1 MKYGIDMSLRDLLS
15 DDRCT
20 EILDKFLPGIRDK
33 MQSNP
38 MAGTMSLWQLGGYTK
53 GMLPEAALSAI
64 DAALETFNDGSLS
77 PAEKSKVEQYRA
89 ILVADREIQGQPKP
103 ETGDQTAVYPGR
115 PWLDTAGRRIQAHG
129 GAVYY
134 ENGYYY
140 WYGENKEHTD
150 GVSDIWSWGIRC
162 YRSRDLYNWQ
172 DLGMI
177 IEPDVEH
184 PDSNLFPD
192 KHVDRPHI
200 VKSAETGKY
209 VCWIKLSGISA
220 CYVILTA
227 DSILGPYTLIRENY
241 RPFGYE
247 VGDFDLYTDEGTG
260 KTYLFETGNHDGV
273 YGMELS
279 GDCCEVV
286 REVSFQYGGLKP
298 PFTRE
303 GIAVF
308 ETQEKKYMLT
318 SGMSGYLP
326 NRSDSAVSDSWDSP
340 FISVG
345 DPHVDDGTRSSFN
358 SQISK
363 VFRIAGSDTYIAMA
377 DRWAPNTL
385 LDARLTDLIERMIG
399 SSSMPEKYAVTAE
412 ERAEVLRIPAMDDT
426 RTNTSLADYV
436 WLPIR
441 FKDGRVLIDWRDTWR
456 IEEYI

>member
-1 MKYGIDMSLRDLLS
+1 MKYGIDMSLRDLFL
-15 DDRCT
+15 DDRCI
-20 EILDKFLPGIRDK
+20 EILDKYLPGAREK

-38 MAGTMSLWQLGGYTK
+38 MTGMLSLRQVADFTK
-53 GMLPEAALSAI
+53 GMIPAEALSAI
-64 DAALETFNDGSLS
+64 DTALNVLNDGTLS
-77 PAEKSKVEQYRA
+77 PAEKIKVEQYRR
-89 ILVADREIQGQPKP
+89 ILEADRAAQKQPKP
-103 ETGDQTAVYPGR
+103 ESGNQTAIYPGH
-115 PWLDTAGRRIQAHG
+115 PWLDTSGQRIQAHG
-129 GAVYY
+129 GAMYY

-162 YRSRDLYNWQ
+162 YRSQDLCNWQ

-177 IEPDVEH
+177 IEPDVEN
-184 PDSNLFPD
+184 PDSSLFPD

-200 VKSAETGKY
+200 VKSPATGKY

-220 CYVILTA
+220 CYVVLTA
-227 DSILGPYTLIRENY
+227 DSILGPYTIVRDNY

-247 VGDFDLYTDEGTG
+247 VGDFDICADERTG
-260 KTYLFETGNHDGV
+260 MVYLFETGNHDGV

-279 GDCCEVV
+279 DDCCEAVK
-286 REVSFQYGGLKP
+286 EISFQYGGLKP

-308 ETQEKKYMLT
+308 EAQGKKYMFT

-326 NRSDSAVSDSWDSP
+326 NRSDSAVTDNWKQP
-340 FISVG
+340 FSSIG
-345 DPHVDDGTRSSFN
+345 DPHVGDNTRSSFN

-363 VFRIAGSDTYIAMA
+363 VFRVAGSKHFVAMA
-377 DRWAPNTL
+377 DRWAPDTM

-399 SSSMPEKYAVTAE
+399 SSAMPEKFSVTSE
-412 ERAEVLRIPAMDDT
+412 ERTEALAIPAMDDT

-441 FKDGRVLIDWRDTWR
+441 FEGEKVLIEWRDAWHPDEL
-456 IEEYI
+456 I